1 MLKAAANHFIS
12 SMQSASLHYKKGGR
26 SCGTSSKRASSPLS
40 ESKKVAGPPD
50 NADEE
55 VGEAEKEE
63 DNDNNAYGAHHMYA
77 VFSHVENTYYT

>member
-1 MLKAAANHFIS
+1 MRDKFQKSFVAAQRKQKS
-12 SMQSASLHYKKGGR
+12 GW
-26 SCGTSSKRASSPLS
+26 
-40 ESKKVAGPPD
+40 PPD